1 MGVQSTQVRVGVGV
15 SHWCQGWGQSLML
28 VSVTDARYF
37 VECLLFS
44 GNGCEQ
50 QPGDRTLASGLFPA
64 EPEGVGGSCSPLL

>member
-1 MGVQSTQVRVGVGV
+1 MLFYGSVKYTG
-15 SHWCQGWGQSLML
+15 QGWGQSLM
-28 VSVTDARYF
+28 SVTDVRYF

-50 QPGDRTLASGLFPA
+50 QPGDRTLASGSFPA